1 MSSRYDGSG
10 DQSAFAPAGYGM
22 DAQTAVDDGESIT
35 SSVEKMLH
43 PPKPK
48 LRPVLSGV
56 VVGKDGQKYD
66 SIPADIMSKFRQARK
81 GALGDSAA
89 PSRAPTGALAPRSTA
104 DKPPAAQTPEAS
116 ANPPAWVLAEAKK
129 LQAKATANG
138 GMMDAAA
145 PKASATSTRPV
156 ADTYDQYKA
165 EYEAALKARA
175 RPTAAVARGGAT
187 RTEIDA
193 SSSGVSVKQTA
204 QELGRLQARVAR
216 QQDERQDEL
225 EHLASDVKAL
235 TQAVIKMKQRQA
247 RGGSSRAPV
256 ASADMDKP
264 GRSPAAMPAADGKAE
279 WEALQSRLHAS
290 RQAGTQVRGRVAPA
304 AANGELAGAGAKMS
318 FFGLHRLMRQQRGG
332 AQAAR
337 APASP
342 RVRALGDKDD
352 LSVGYREQQ
361 ERDAEMAASGQQRHT
376 AAASSRS
383 RSKLSF
389 FAQMRNSRREAS
401 GGGGSTKMAALHRI
415 LARTAAGGFFDRSME
430 VPVPVGGGGATA
442 LSLHAPPA
450 APQCVSPGCTCV
462 PPGNQAV
469 RVANSPLAL
478 TQLHGLGAQAHCV
491 YYTVHGPNGHALSV
505 RLLRAGDDKDA
516 SWSNYGSVATGCIS
530 SAVLVS
536 TSAAPRLAVQD
547 TVTGDRHSFALHCS
561 H

>member
-66 SIPADIMSKFRQARK
+66 SIPADIMAKFRQARK
-81 GALGDSAA
+81 GALGDSSSAA
-89 PSRAPTGALAPRSTA
+89 PNRAPPRALEKRSTA
-104 DKPPAAQTPEAS
+104 EKPPAAQTPEAS

-129 LQAKATANG
+129 LQAKATADG
-138 GMMDAAA
+138 GMVEAAA
-145 PKASATSTRPV
+145 PEASATSKRPV

-204 QELGRLQARVAR
+204 QELGRLQARAAR

-235 TQAVIKMKQRQA
+235 TQAVIKMRQRQA
-247 RGGSSRAPV
+247 RGGSSPALV
-256 ASADMDKP
+256 ASADMDK
-264 GRSPAAMPAADGKAE
+264 RWQAPAAMPAADGKAE

-290 RQAGTQVRGRVAPA
+290 RQAGAQVRGRLAPA
-304 AANGELAGAGAKMS
+304 AASGELAGAGAKMS
-318 FFGLHRLMRQQRGG
+318 FFGLHRLIRQER
-332 AQAAR
+332 ARAAP

-361 ERDAEMAASGQQRHT
+361 ERDAEMAASGQQRT
-376 AAASSRS
+376 AAASSHS

-401 GGGGSTKMAALHRI
+401 GGGGSTKMDALHRI
-415 LARTAAGGFFDRSME
+415 LARTEAGGFFDRSKE
-430 VPVPVGGGGATA
+430 VPVPGEGGGATA
-442 LSLHAPPA
+442 LSLHATPA
-450 APQCVSPGCTCV
+450 ALRCVSPSCTCV

-491 YYTVHGPNGHALSV
+491 YYTVHGPNGHALRV
-505 RLLRAGDDKDA
+505 RLLHAGDDKDG

-530 SAVLVS
+530 SAMLAS